1 MLAYPQLQ
9 MSHPDPT
16 PEALIL
22 SQERF
27 SGRLIRITVDRVR
40 LQSGSEAER
49 EVVHHPGG
57 VGVVALSEDGSVL
70 LVRQYRHPAGELLWE
85 IPAGGR
91 EPGESPLETARR
103 ELAEETGFAAEVWLG
118 VGATFLAPGY
128 STELLWYFRATGLTR
143 VGEAQPD
150 PDEVLEARSFSPP
163 EVADLVFRGQL
174 RDAKTLA
181 GLALARALD
190 LAAVGSGGPGR
201 SSFAP

>member
-1 MLAYPQLQ
+1 
-9 MSHPDPT
+9 MSRSNLL

-22 SQERF
+22 SRERF
-27 SGRLIRITVDRVR
+27 AGRLIRITVDRVR

-57 VGVVALSEDGSVL
+57 VGVIAVDDDGSVL
-70 LVRQYRHPAGELLWE
+70 LVRQYRHPARELLWE

-103 ELAEETGFAAEVWLG
+103 ELSEETGYAAETWLG

-128 STELLWYFRATGLTR
+128 STELLWYFRATGLTKP
-143 VGEAQPD
+143 GEAHPD
-150 PDEVLEARSFSPP
+150 PDEEVEARSFSRG
-163 EVADLVFRGQL
+163 EVADLAFRGQL

-181 GLALARALD
+181 GLALAGALS
-190 LAAVGSGGPGR
+190 LAPSTPGGPGW
-201 SSFAP
+201 SNTEP

>member
-1 MLAYPQLQ
+1 MR
-9 MSHPDPT
+9 MSLPDPP
-16 PEALIL
+16 PEALIV

-40 LQSGSEAER
+40 LPSGFEAER

-57 VGVVALSEDGSVL
+57 VGVVALSDNGSVL

-103 ELAEETGFAAEVWLG
+103 ELGEETGFAAEAWLG

-128 STELLWYFRATGLTR
+128 STELLWYFRATGLTP
-143 VGEAQPD
+143 VGNFQPD
-150 PDEVLEARSFSPP
+150 PDELLEVRSFSPA
-163 EVADLVFRGQL
+163 ELAELVFRGQL

-181 GLALARALD
+181 GLVLANALD
-190 LAAVGSGGPGR
+190 LAAVGPGGPGR
-201 SSFAP
+201 PSTPP